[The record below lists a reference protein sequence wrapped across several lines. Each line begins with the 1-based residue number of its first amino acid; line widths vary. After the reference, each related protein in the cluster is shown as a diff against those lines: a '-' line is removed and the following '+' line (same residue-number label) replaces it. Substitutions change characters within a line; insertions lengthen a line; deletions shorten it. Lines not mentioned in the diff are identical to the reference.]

1 MSDLVMRGSVGGLLL
16 ALALSALPAR
26 SDEGAARV
34 DEATI
39 PAGWA
44 CVDEDAL
51 AERRGGLVV
60 QDSDVVGNRVGR
72 NSRTG
77 EVTVSGAAFAN
88 TRGINT
94 NIINTGN
101 NVSIQSTVN
110 VVIDLD

>member
-1 MSDLVMRGSVGGLLL
+1 MSHLRICGSVVGLV
-16 ALALSALPAR
+16 LALSALPAR
-26 SDEGAARV
+26 ADEPATPADAAAV
-34 DEATI
+34 

-51 AERRGGLVV
+51 AARRGGLVV

-77 EVTVSGAAFAN
+77 EVTVSGTAFAN